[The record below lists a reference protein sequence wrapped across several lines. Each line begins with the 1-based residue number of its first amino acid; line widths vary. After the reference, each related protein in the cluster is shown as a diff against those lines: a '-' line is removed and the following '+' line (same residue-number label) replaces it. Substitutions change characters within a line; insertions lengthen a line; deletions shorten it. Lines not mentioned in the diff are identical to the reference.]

1 MCDVWDLIEDKLRS
15 WVFKIWPMHKLIVL
29 LNKVSPFYYKIK
41 QVVHEVGMKSI
52 EEQWV

>member
-1 MCDVWDLIEDKLRS
+1 
-15 WVFKIWPMHKLIVL
+15 MHKLIVL

-52 EEQWV
+52 EEQWVRNGPGQIPLASVRSS